1 MLHIRGIPNF
11 TTEAELIQLVA
22 PFGEVSKVFVMSQKN
37 QAFVQMASVE
47 SAAAVLQN
55 LELGTPSI
63 RSKEVYFQ
71 YSSRQSISASTT
83 TPPQGMGAMGG
94 GGGLIGGGEE
104 NSILL
109 ISITN
114 VTLPVTMDN
123 VLAVCKPYGQVLK
136 IITFTKGVDFQA
148 LVQMA
153 NQEQAAQARMFLDA
167 KDMFQGCC
175 HLRVTFSKRT
185 NLVVKQNNHKSRDFT
200 MNGGMPDQNSFQ
212 DFNEGGMG
220 MPLGGV
226 GGGGSPVV
234 LASRMNAE
242 MINPDMLFTLFGVFG
257 DVTRVKILYSKRDSA
272 LIQFRDPQQA
282 AHAVQYLDGCVL
294 HGSAISVAASKAM
307 DVKMPRGSEE
317 DGQEL
322 TKDFTGSDLH
332 RFKRKSFVN
341 LKNVNGPSQVLHVA
355 NLHDECTEEELI
367 TAFAQNYMVQG
378 VEFFKST
385 RKMAYVCMQSV
396 EEAVATLIAMHN
408 APLGG
413 YNVRVS
419 FSHKA
424 AFTSTAA

>member
-1 MLHIRGIPNF
+1 
-11 TTEAELIQLVA
+11 
-22 PFGEVSKVFVMSQKN
+22 
-37 QAFVQMASVE
+37 MASVD

-55 LELGTPSI
+55 LEFGQPSI

-71 YSSRQSISASTT
+71 YSSRQSISSS
-83 TPPQGMGAMGG
+83 GG
-94 GGGLIGGGEE
+94 GGMAGGMAGGMLGATEGEP

-153 NQEQAAQARMFLDA
+153 SAEQASQARMFLDA

-175 HLRVTFSKRT
+175 HLGVTFSKRT

-200 MNGGMPDQNSFQ
+200 MNGGMPDPNSFQ
-212 DFNEGGMG
+212 QDFSEGQMA

-234 LASRMNAE
+234 LANRMNAD
-242 MINPDMLFTLFGVFG
+242 MINPDVLFTLFGVFG
-257 DVTRVKILYSKRDSA
+257 DVTRIKILYNKRDTA
-272 LIQFRDPQQA
+272 MIQFRDPQQA
-282 AHAVQYLDGCVL
+282 AHAVQYLNGCTL
-294 HGSAISVAASKAM
+294 YGSVMSVASSKAM
-307 DVKMPRGSEE
+307 EVKLPRGDEE

-355 NLHDECTEEELI
+355 NLHDDCTEEELRS
-367 TAFAQNYMVQG
+367 TFSQNYPVAA

-385 RKMAYVCMQSV
+385 RKMAYVCMQSTDD
-396 EEAVATLIAMHN
+396 AVATLIAMHN
-408 APLGG
+408 FPLGG
-413 YNVRVS
+413 YSIRVS

-424 AFTSTAA
+424 AFVAGEESTQ